1 MLQLI
6 NLSLRRG
13 PRLLL
18 EGADL
23 TVYPGHKV
31 GVVGANGCGK
41 SSLFALIRGE
51 LQADGGDLLLPP
63 GWVIAHVAQQTP
75 AGDQPAIEFV
85 IDGDRVA
92 LRYTWQ
98 ALHSGVS
105 PNLQIPP
112 SHKTIE
118 IEGCCLIHFEKNR
131 IVEWWDYTDML
142 GLLTQVGLI
151 PAMT

>member
-1 MLQLI
+1 MNPEHIQAIFEAYYQPAESWPTPQQLENFYTHVAPEFVFHRQPFPDVVGI
-6 NLSLRRG
+6 EANRQ
-13 PRLLL
+13 
-18 EGADL
+18 ADL
-23 TVYPGHKV
+23 AMG
-31 GVVGANGCGK
+31 
-41 SSLFALIRGE
+41 
-51 LQADGGDLLLPP
+51 QAFTRQRTTL
-63 GWVIAHVAQQTP
+63 H
-75 AGDQPAIEFV
+75 EFV

>member
-1 MLQLI
+1 MNPEHIQAIFEAYYQPAESWPTPQQLE
-6 NLSLRRG
+6 NF
-13 PRLLL
+13 
-18 EGADL
+18 
-23 TVYPGHKV
+23 Y
-31 GVVGANGCGK
+31 
-41 SSLFALIRGE
+41 
-51 LQADGGDLLLPP
+51 
-63 GWVIAHVAQQTP
+63 AHVAP
-75 AGDQPAIEFV
+75 EFVFHRQPFPDVVGIEANRQADLAMGQAFTRQRTTLHEFV